1 MTFGLSE
8 LVAVL
13 SALIA
18 AISVYLNIR
27 VVNRQLALQT
37 EEVLAAVD
45 AEKTVW
51 LRETLDVFAEAEA
64 LVLNGAEAACREGA
78 HKRLA
83 ARFSVLADQG
93 RISFPNLRPGDRGQ
107 ENPEAYQGVRQ
118 PAINAVIL
126 AHDLV
131 QALPGL
137 SQHPSEM
144 VQELLFDCRRVLVSE
159 VQRSVNPRRRSQAL
173 QAQSRRSKKER
184 DVTRGDV
191 RQIIDSLRK
200 LDVPVSFN

>member
-1 MTFGLSE
+1 MAFGLSE
-8 LVAVL
+8 LIAVL

-18 AISVYLNIR
+18 AVSVFLNIR

-37 EEVLAAVD
+37 EEVRAQVD

-51 LRETLDVFAEAEA
+51 LRETLEVFSEAEA
-64 LVLNGAEAACREGA
+64 ICLNGIEEACREGA
-78 HKRLA
+78 HRRLA

-137 SQHPSEM
+137 AEQPGEM
-144 VQELLFDCRRVLVSE
+144 LQAILFDCRRVLVSE
-159 VQRSVNPRRRSQAL
+159 VQRSVDPRRRAQAL
-173 QAQSRRSKKER
+173 QAQSRRSKQER

-191 RQIIDSLRK
+191 RKIIDSLRA
-200 LDVPVSFN
+200 LDVSVSFN